1 MEEFGGDFQLD
12 IEQHSEWMKI
22 LNLDEDA
29 TASDFVLAAG
39 SGGDAV
45 MSRMWK
51 YVQSS

>member
-1 MEEFGGDFQLD
+1 
-12 IEQHSEWMKI
+12 MKL

-29 TASDFVLAAG
+29 TANDFVLASG

-51 YVQSS
+51 YV